1 MKSRI
6 LFAGVVFF
14 IFFTVKG
21 ISTSVVD
28 TFSIDKVEITNH
40 RNHFYSDDI
49 NIYKIDSS
57 FLNTLSSLTLGDFL
71 SNTSNI
77 HIHGNGKS
85 GFVSGSFIRG
95 TNSYQTSVNWNG
107 FSLNSPTLG
116 TYDLSFINSGLIQDI
131 SVNHGA
137 SASLY
142 GSGTFGGAIDLN
154 NMPDWKNKLSVNLSG
169 SLTNINEYINL
180 IGFKIGNKII
190 QSHSNF
196 HIHRGDLK
204 FPYKDPVTDN
214 TLYQTHNRLNSVTFM
229 QNMFLQLK
237 NNKISCGIWYSKK
250 YKEIPPILASNTTN
264 YDIQQDST
272 LKAFIKWRKTF
283 SKSLLSINTAYF
295 YDYQKFSEYPEIK
308 SVKIISNI
316 FYRYYLTNHIVF
328 DLGGSYIENQANSD
342 YYQGRIREPQGA
354 LLSGIRID
362 YLKFISNIT
371 FRKEIHALYN
381 VKSLIGLNLKYNLI
395 ENRLSLKSSFSRN
408 FRVPTINDKYW
419 VPGGNPDLLPENGW
433 SGDAGFQYNLNNILN
448 HSYSIKLV
456 CYSSLINDMIQWVPL
471 ENSALWVPKNSKQVW
486 ARGVESSFIG
496 KIQTNFFKIKSRIDY
511 SFSKS
516 TVTKI
521 YEGSPDLL
529 NKQLRYLPL
538 HSAKGIFEVKYRN
551 FSILFN
557 EIYTG
562 IRYTDEENIDIFK
575 LPGFF
580 ITNLIFGF
588 THKYK
593 TFAGNLSIKIDN
605 LFNSD
610 YQLVRSY
617 PMPLRTFAVNYKIE
631 FNY

>member
-6 LFAGVVFF
+6 ILIGLLFFCF
-14 IFFTVKG
+14 LCSKG
-21 ISTSVVD
+21 NITSVVD

-40 RNHFYSDDI
+40 RNCFYSDDI

-57 FLNTLSSLTLGDFL
+57 IRQTFSSLTLGDFL
-71 SNTSNI
+71 TNYSNI

-107 FSLNSPTLG
+107 FSLNSTTLG
-116 TYDLSFINSGLIQDI
+116 TYDLSLINSGLIQDI

-169 SLTNINEYINL
+169 SITNINEYINL
-180 IGFKIGNKII
+180 IGFKIGNKTI

-204 FPYKDPVTDN
+204 FPYNDPVTDN
-214 TLYQTHNRLNSVTFM
+214 TLYQIHNRLNSITFM
-229 QNMFLQLK
+229 QNIFLKLK
-237 NNKISCGIWYSKK
+237 DNKISCGIWYSEK
-250 YKEIPPILASNTTN
+250 YKEIPSILASNTTN

-272 LKAFIKWRKTF
+272 LKAFIKWRKIF
-283 SKSLLSINTAYF
+283 SKSSLSVNTAYF

-308 SVKIISNI
+308 SVKIITDI
-316 FYRYYLTNHIVF
+316 FYRYFLTNQIVF
-328 DLGGSYIENQANSD
+328 DLGGMYVENQANSD
-342 YYQGRIREPQGA
+342 YYQGKIREPQGA
-354 LLSGIRID
+354 LLCGIRID
-362 YLKFISNIT
+362 YLKLTSNIT
-371 FRKEIHALYN
+371 FRKEIHAQYN
-381 VKSLIGLNLKYNLI
+381 VKPLIGLNLKYNLI
-395 ENRLSLKSSFSRN
+395 EDRLFVKSTFSRN

-433 SGDAGFQYNLNNILN
+433 SGDAGFQYNLKNILN

-456 CYSSLINDMIQWVPL
+456 YYSSVINDMIQWIPL
-471 ENSALWVPKNSKQVW
+471 GNSALWVPKNSKQVW
-486 ARGVESSFIG
+486 ARGLESSFIA
-496 KIQTNFFKIKSRIDY
+496 KIQMNSFEIQSRIDY

-521 YEGSPDLL
+521 YEGSSNLL

-538 HSAKGIFEVKYRN
+538 HSAKGILEVKYRN
-551 FSILFN
+551 FSILCN
-557 EIYTG
+557 ELFTG
-562 IRYTDEENIDIFK
+562 NRYTDEENIDVFK

-580 ITNLIFGF
+580 ITNIIFGF
-588 THKYK
+588 TQKYK
-593 TFAGNLSIKIDN
+593 QYTGKLSVKIDN
-605 LFNSD
+605 LFNTD
-610 YQLVRSY
+610 YQLVRAY
-617 PMPLRTFAVNYKIE
+617 PMPLRTYAINYKME